1 MSYLERPLRE
11 YLEDAA
17 SGKPTPGGGSVS
29 ALSAALGVTMAQM
42 TANFTVGRDKFR
54 DVEKQVK
61 ELLGTL
67 GEVRAGLL
75 ELMEKDMQVY
85 GQVSSAYSLPRESA
99 EEKAKRTEAVQQALA
114 GALAVPLEVMQTT
127 ARALEATRRLA
138 DIGNPNLISDVGVA
152 AELLF
157 GALKGAR
164 LNVDV
169 NLAYLSNEELLKRSR
184 NEAEALEARSV
195 RLHDEIVEIVRNKLS
210 RS

>member
-127 ARALEATRRLA
+127 ARALEATHRLA